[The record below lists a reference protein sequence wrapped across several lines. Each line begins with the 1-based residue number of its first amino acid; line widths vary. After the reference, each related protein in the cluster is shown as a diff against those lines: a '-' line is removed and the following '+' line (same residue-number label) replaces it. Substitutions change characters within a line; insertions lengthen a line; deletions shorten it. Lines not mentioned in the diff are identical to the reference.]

1 MNCGTLERY
10 IEVLSSGP
18 VHVTIFGNRIFA
30 HVIKIEVKM
39 KSYWDRV
46 DPLFNMTS
54 ILIRRESRDTDT
66 PVVMEADARVRHL
79 QTKECQDYWQP
90 P

>member
-1 MNCGTLERY
+1 M
-10 IEVLSSGP
+10 
-18 VHVTIFGNRIFA
+18 TIFGNRIFA

-39 KSYWDRV
+39 KSYWGRV

-66 PVVMEADARVRHL
+66 HVMMEADARVMHL